1 MFNAMTR
8 AEIWLQDTLEKPL
21 SIDDLAQNLGYS
33 ASQVRRQFRHYFHT
47 SPSAYREKRRLER
60 AAVLLAFTPRNI
72 AQIGL
77 RCGYQNHSSFS
88 RAFQRRFQLSPR
100 NYRHAIGYV
109 LHQQIPS
116 RGYTTRIERS
126 SARQAVL
133 MRLYKSP
140 EHLQGLGDSNYHSHQ
155 LESLQARLADSMPA
169 VSLPDL
175 LSEKIDALSDQALH
189 PVRTDIGLY
198 LETLH
203 NMKSIPLPGPYR
215 RVNIASRHYAST
227 CFDDFSQLSRALTST
242 LLDLLHKPRGYYISG
257 EAPIVLWQPDHL
269 ELRVP
274 LTN

>member
-72 AQIGL
+72 AQIAIS
-77 RCGYQNHSSFS
+77 CGYQNHSSFS
-88 RAFQRRFQLSPR
+88 RAFQRHFQLSPR
-100 NYRHAIGYV
+100 NYRQAIRYV

-116 RGYTTRIERS
+116 HGFTTRIERAP
-126 SARQAVL
+126 ARQAVL

-140 EHLQGLGDSNYHSHQ
+140 EHLQGLGDTTYHSHQ
-155 LESLQARLADSMPA
+155 LEGLQARLADSTPV

-175 LSEKIDALSDQALH
+175 LSEKIDALSDQTSH

-203 NMKSIPLPGPYR
+203 NIKSIPLPAPYR
-215 RVNIASRHYAST
+215 RVNIATRYYAST
-227 CFDDFSQLSRALTST
+227 YFHEFSQLSRALTNT
-242 LLDLLHKPRGYYISG
+242 LLELLHKPKNVYISG
-257 EAPIVLWQPDHL
+257 DAPMVLWQPDYL

-274 LTN
+274 LTH